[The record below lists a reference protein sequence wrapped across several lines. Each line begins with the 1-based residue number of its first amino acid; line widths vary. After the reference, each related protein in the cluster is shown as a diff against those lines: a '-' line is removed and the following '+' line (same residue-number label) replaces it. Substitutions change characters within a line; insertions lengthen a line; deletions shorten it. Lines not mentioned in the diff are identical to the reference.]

1 MRFPLIVLSVCALAL
16 SGCSGSDE
24 SGFDSN
30 GSCDGVVVEVNFAGQ
45 GEQITSCVPI
55 NGTSEVAKDVLGQA
69 GVSIEGTKAYGDAV
83 VCRVNG
89 VPSATKELL
98 VEGEEP
104 YIESCDEFP
113 PAFAYWAL
121 WVKESDDAQWD
132 YATEGVSS
140 LQLSKGQSIG
150 LALTLG
156 GEVITPSN

>member
-1 MRFPLIVLSVCALAL
+1 MRMPLILLSICALAL
-16 SGCSGSDE
+16 SGCTASDE
-24 SGFDSN
+24 TGFATD
-30 GSCDGVVVEVNFAGQ
+30 GSCDGVIVAVDFAGQ
-45 GEQITSCVPI
+45 GDQITSCVAI

-89 VPSATKELL
+89 VPSATEELL

-104 YIESCDEFP
+104 HLETCDEFP

-121 WVKESDDAQWD
+121 WVKASDDAAWD

-150 LALTLG
+150 LVLTLG
-156 GEVITPSN
+156 GEAITPSN

>member
-45 GEQITSCVPI
+45 GEQITSCVSI

>member
-1 MRFPLIVLSVCALAL
+1 MRLPLMLLAVSALAL
-16 SGCSGSDE
+16 SGCSAADDT
-24 SGFDSN
+24 GFSAGGD
-30 GSCDGVVVEVNFAGQ
+30 CDGVVVEVNFAGQ
-45 GEQITSCVPI
+45 GETVKACVAI

-89 VPSATKELL
+89 VPSATEALV

-104 YIESCDEFP
+104 HLESCEEFP

-121 WVKESDDAQWD
+121 WVKDSDDAEWD

-140 LQLSKGQSIG
+140 LQLSSGQSIG

-156 GEVITPSN
+156 GATILPSN

>member
-69 GVSIEGTKAYGDAV
+69 GVSIEGIKAYGDAV

-89 VPSATKELL
+89 VPSATRELL

>member
-1 MRFPLIVLSVCALAL
+1 
-16 SGCSGSDE
+16 
-24 SGFDSN
+24 
-30 GSCDGVVVEVNFAGQ
+30 VVVEVNFAGQ

>member
-1 MRFPLIVLSVCALAL
+1 MRFPLIMLSVCALAL
-16 SGCSGSDE
+16 SGCSASGD

-45 GEQITSCVPI
+45 GEQITSCVAI

-69 GVSIEGTKAYGDAV
+69 GVSVEGTKAYGDAV

-89 VPSATKELL
+89 VPSSTEPLL
-98 VEGEEP
+98 VEGQDP
-104 YIESCDEFP
+104 HLESCDEFP

-121 WVKESDDAQWD
+121 WVKDSDGSEWE

-140 LQLSKGQSIG
+140 LQLLKGQSIG

-156 GEVITPSN
+156 GETTTPTD

>member
-45 GEQITSCVPI
+45 GEQITSCVSI

-89 VPSATKELL
+89 VPSASKELL

-104 YIESCDEFP
+104 YIESCNEFP

-121 WVKESDDAQWD
+121 WVKESDNAEWD
-132 YATEGVSS
+132 YATEGVGS

>member
-1 MRFPLIVLSVCALAL
+1 MRLTLLLLSIGALAL
-16 SGCSGSDE
+16 SGCSASDD
-24 SGFDSN
+24 SGFAAN

-45 GEQITSCVPI
+45 GESIKSCVEI

-89 VPSATKELL
+89 VPSATEALL

-104 YIESCDEFP
+104 HIESCDEFP

-121 WVKESDDAQWD
+121 WVKDSDAAEWD
-132 YATEGVSS
+132 YATEGVGS
-140 LQLSKGQSIG
+140 LQLTSGQSIG

-156 GEVITPSN
+156 GATIQPSN

>member
-30 GSCDGVVVEVNFAGQ
+30 GLCDGVVVEVNFAGQ
-45 GEQITSCVPI
+45 GEQITSCVSI
-55 NGTSEVAKDVLGQA
+55 NGTSEVAKDLLGQA

-104 YIESCDEFP
+104 YIESCNEFP

>member
-1 MRFPLIVLSVCALAL
+1 MRSSLILLSLAVLTL
-16 SGCSGSDE
+16 SGCSASNE
-24 SGFDSN
+24 SGFESN
-30 GSCDGVVVEVNFAGQ
+30 GACDGVVVEVNFAGQ
-45 GEQITSCVPI
+45 ADSIASCVAI

-89 VPSATKELL
+89 VPSATQEIL
-98 VEGEEP
+98 VEGEAP
-104 YIESCDEFP
+104 HKESCDEFP

-121 WVKESDDAQWD
+121 WVKDSSDAEWD
-132 YATEGVSS
+132 YAMEGVST

-156 GEVITPSN
+156 GEAITPSN